1 MPMRGVLTG
10 NGGVTMGAMKDG
22 FFHKYWM
29 YIMAS
34 QTGTLYV
41 GMTGNLFA
49 RVMQHKN
56 GKVDGFSKKYNCTR
70 LVYYEGHDEVHK
82 TIQREKQVK
91 SWRREKKIALIES
104 INPRWQDLAENWG
117 REVLFPGESIKK
129 TP

>member
-1 MPMRGVLTG
+1 
-10 NGGVTMGAMKDG
+10 MKDG
-22 FFHKYWM
+22 FHHKCWV

-34 QTGTLYV
+34 PTGTLYV
-41 GMTGNLFA
+41 GMTGDLFT

-56 GKVDGFSKKYNCTR
+56 GEVDGFAKKYNCTR
-70 LVYYEGHDEVHK
+70 LVYYEGHDEVRK

-91 SWRREKKIALIES
+91 TWRREKKIALIES

-117 REVLFPGESIKK
+117 REVLFPGESIKR